1 MNAIRTPGPAAA
13 TAPVPP
19 PRKGGRA
26 AAAWWV
32 SVEGINGVGKTD
44 AVVGAAAVL
53 GPRCLRLDE
62 VTDKAGDTLPGQ
74 VIAALGANGD
84 VFLRTGHPVAETLA
98 LLALKVREFERLT
111 AGDLAGVDVVLED
124 RGVDTTAV
132 YQAVILAAQYPG
144 TDMLALAERI
154 LATTIQWRPLPDAT
168 VLLTGDR
175 TLSTARFAARA
186 ERVFSALD
194 HQMFAQAEALYLELA
209 RAHPKRFTIL
219 DVTGYSRE
227 ETTQALTQTVQ
238 GLLRAREAVHAP

>member
-1 MNAIRTPGPAAA
+1 M
-13 TAPVPP
+13 
-19 PRKGGRA
+19 
-26 AAAWWV
+26 

-44 AVVGAAAVL
+44 AVVGTAAAL

-74 VIAALGANGD
+74 VVAALSADGD

-98 LLALKVREFERLT
+98 LLALKVREFEQLT

-154 LATTIQWRPLPDAT
+154 LTTTARWRPLPDAT
-168 VLLTGDR
+168 ILLTGDR
-175 TLSTARFAARA
+175 RLCTARFAARA

-194 HQMFAQAEALYLELA
+194 QQMFAHAEALYLDLA
-209 RAHPKRFTIL
+209 GAHPERFTIL

-227 ETTQALTQTVQ
+227 ETAQALTQTVQ
-238 GLLRAREAVHAP
+238 NLLRTREAVHAP